1 MRWKA
6 KNYNEWHPHFVWF
19 PKKINGE
26 WIWLERII
34 RRGRPNM
41 AIDKGSKRRWEYV
54 DSEFDLIKMT
64 EAMEQQKK
72 MEVAAGQV
80 TTNAKAYAS
89 NQNYKPQM
97 HPEQ

>member
-6 KNYNEWHPHFVWF
+6 KNLNEWHPYFVWV

-26 WIWLERII
+26 WVWLERIL
-34 RRGRPNM
+34 RRGRSNR
-41 AIDKGSKRRWEYV
+41 AIDKGWKWEYV

-64 EAMEQQKK
+64 EAVEQQKK
-72 MEVAAGQV
+72 MDVASGQV
-80 TTNAKAYAS
+80 MTNAKAYAS
-89 NQNYKPQM
+89 NQNYKPQI